1 MHRKNVS
8 TQNKGVCNLKL
19 AVPALVH
26 LFAPMCSFML
36 FELRRPVKAL
46 LANFA
51 LVRII
56 LGVHRDNVPL

>member
-8 TQNKGVCNLKL
+8 TQNKRVRNLKL

-26 LFAPMCSFML
+26 LFALMSGFVF
-36 FELRRPVKAL
+36 FELTRPMKAL
-46 LANFA
+46 LTNFA

-56 LGVHRDNVPL
+56 LGVYRNDVPL